1 MEANIYNKDGK
12 VVGQVKL
19 PDAIFGLKW
28 NADMVAQVVHSMMSN
43 KRQGN
48 ADTKGRGEVRGGG
61 KKPWK
66 QKGTGRARHGSIRSP
81 IWVGGGVTHGPLSE
95 KNYSRKINRKM
106 KNKALFTALSAKLK
120 DNEIIFV
127 DSFEMS
133 APKTKEAEGSLKSL
147 SKVSGFDKISFK
159 KGNRALIVTPDKNEN
174 MMKSFGNL
182 KATKVW
188 EARDLSPL
196 DVLNYKYLVITNPE
210 KSLAVLSGRKG

>member
-81 IWVGGGVTHGPLSE
+81 IWIGGGVTHGPLSE

-106 KNKALFTALSAKLK
+106 KNKALFTALSAKFR

-127 DSFEMS
+127 DSLS
-133 APKTKEAEGSLKSL
+133 VNVPKTKDAETSLKSL
-147 SKVSGFDKISFK
+147 SKVSGFDKIAFK
-159 KGNRALIVTPDKNEN
+159 KGNRALVITPEKDEKV
-174 MMKSFGNL
+174 MKSFGNL
-182 KATKVW
+182 KAAKVW

-210 KSLAVLSGRKG
+210 KSLSVLSGRKG